1 MEKTTLYLPRELQAA
16 LKHAAQR
23 QGRPEAELVRE
34 ALQRYLADQPRPW
47 PKSIG
52 MFSDGTLDARNVK
65 DWIRENWIKDLE
77 RETNN
82 G

>member
-1 MEKTTLYLPRELQAA
+1 MSAARETTPP
-16 LKHAAQR
+16 
-23 QGRPEAELVRE
+23 GRWNRPPFL
-34 ALQRYLADQPRPW
+34 LCWGSADQPLPW

-65 DWIRENWIKDLE
+65 DWIRENWVKDLE